1 MGTWQSFLNLSLHR
15 NADDRV
21 ATLASD
27 VLLRTPFAGL
37 PAPPA
42 ASAPQLAHWR
52 AWREYFAWRR
62 GFPAFKSV
70 MEGLWMHSAA
80 ALSAPLSALAALH
93 AARGGAWLNAAAR
106 LTLHVVYATPE
117 DIIGVECY
125 EELLHLLPNLRELRV
140 LISGPESQ
148 FYVEGVQ
155 FRPAG
160 TCGNCSGA
168 GKRRFLALARGEYEE
183 VMNEPEVRR
192 GGAPDL
198 VMALNAAV
206 YQQHVKG
213 AVTVALALSG
223 GAPLLLTSYAADSAS
238 AEREFVEVVAKTA
251 RLPLRVAQ
259 PTALNPWASP
269 CLKQDTCAGA
279 DELVEGA
286 GVLRSGL
293 AEARELTLE
302 RFYTSNSYVHTV
314 VLAEGGGAAAVG
326 GGGGGGR

>member
-1 MGTWQSFLNLSLHR
+1 
-15 NADDRV
+15 
-21 ATLASD
+21 
-27 VLLRTPFAGL
+27 
-37 PAPPA
+37 
-42 ASAPQLAHWR
+42 
-52 AWREYFAWRR
+52 
-62 GFPAFKSV
+62 
-70 MEGLWMHSAA
+70 MHSAA

-183 VMNEPEVRR
+183 VMNEPEVKR

-206 YQQHVKG
+206 YQQHVEG

-314 VLAEGGGAAAVG
+314 VLAEGGRCRCGRRRGRGPLKLMFCPREVGPLVVG
-326 GGGGGGR
+326 GLMGGGHAVSPLRARGSPQKNQGLSILSLTCTALNPPHPHSHRRCRRPPPHHLTPPTI